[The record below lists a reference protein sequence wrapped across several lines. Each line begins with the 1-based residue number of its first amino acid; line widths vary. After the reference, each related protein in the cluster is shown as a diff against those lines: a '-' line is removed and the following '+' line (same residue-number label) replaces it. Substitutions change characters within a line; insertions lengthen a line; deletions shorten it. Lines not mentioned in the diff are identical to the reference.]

1 MKGWA
6 TKDATYIL
14 LMEVVLMAALL
25 KMNAVDQ
32 VLQAKGADHY
42 IAAGS
47 FPISQYL
54 TVLSPVLK
62 YLL

>member
-1 MKGWA
+1 MKGWSTA
-6 TKDATYIL
+6 DATYIL
-14 LMEVVLMAALL
+14 VIEMVLMVALL

-47 FPISQYL
+47 FPVSQYL
-54 TVLSPVLK
+54 NRFI
-62 YLL
+62 YQF